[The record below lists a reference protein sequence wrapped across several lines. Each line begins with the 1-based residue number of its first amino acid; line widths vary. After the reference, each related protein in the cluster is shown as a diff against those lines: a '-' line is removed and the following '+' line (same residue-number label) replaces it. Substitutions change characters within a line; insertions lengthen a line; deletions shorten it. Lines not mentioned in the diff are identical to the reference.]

1 MGRHVHARN
10 LAAVAVMVG
19 LATLGLSACTTEAQ
33 SVNDNLSKDADN
45 FKVAR
50 RITFVNGI
58 TDKVILE
65 AQGLCSV
72 DPGDSQRMFVTC
84 KDDDGKY
91 VRHSLGKSDN
101 VFWFVEQLEATNT
114 STSAYRFVVRPD
126 SLIPEVSVEN
136 DDR

>member
-1 MGRHVHARN
+1 MRARRAV
-10 LAAVAVMVG
+10 LAITAATATV
-19 LATLGLSACTTEAQ
+19 LALTACTSEAE
-33 SVNDNLSKDADN
+33 SVNENLTKDADN

-50 RITFVNGI
+50 KITFVNGV

-72 DPGDSQRMFVTC
+72 DPGDAQRMFVTC
-84 KDDDGKY
+84 KDNDGKY

-126 SLIPEVSVEN
+126 SLIPEASVESSN
-136 DDR
+136 

>member
-1 MGRHVHARN
+1 MRARRAV
-10 LAAVAVMVG
+10 LAITAATATV
-19 LATLGLSACTTEAQ
+19 LALTACTSEAE
-33 SVNDNLSKDADN
+33 SVNENLTKDADN

-50 RITFVNGI
+50 KITFVNGV

-72 DPGDSQRMFVTC
+72 DPGDAQRMFVTC
-84 KDDDGKY
+84 KDNDGKY
-91 VRHSLGKSDN
+91 VRHSLGKTDN

-126 SLIPEVSVEN
+126 SLIPEASAESSN
-136 DDR
+136 

>member
-1 MGRHVHARN
+1 MHGRRVV
-10 LAAVAVMVG
+10 LAI
-19 LATLGLSACTTEAQ
+19 ATAGSALLGLTACTTEAE

-72 DPGDSQRMFVTC
+72 DPGDANRMFVTC
-84 KDDDGKY
+84 KDNNGEY

-101 VFWFVEQLEATNT
+101 VFWFVEQLEATDT
-114 STSAYRFVVRPD
+114 STSAYRFVMRPD
-126 SLIPEVSVEN
+126 SLIPEASVESSE
-136 DDR
+136 

>member
-1 MGRHVHARN
+1 MRASHVFTTATLIGLAVFG
-10 LAAVAVMVG
+10 LAAC
-19 LATLGLSACTTEAQ
+19 STEAE
-33 SVNDNLSKDADN
+33 SVNENLNKDADN

-50 RITFVNGI
+50 KITFVNGI

-72 DPGDSQRMFVTC
+72 DPGDANRMFVTC
-84 KDDDGKY
+84 KNDDGKY

-101 VFWFVEQLEATNT
+101 VFWFVEQLEATDT

-126 SLIPEVSVEN
+126 SLIPEASVESSK
-136 DDR
+136 

>member
-1 MGRHVHARN
+1 MRGTRAVIATTI
-10 LAAVAVMVG
+10 AAVAV
-19 LATLGLSACTTEAQ
+19 LGLSACSTEAE
-33 SVNDNLSKDADN
+33 SVNENLSNDADN

-72 DPGDSQRMFVTC
+72 DPGDGNRMFVTC
-84 KDDDGKY
+84 KDDNGKY

-101 VFWFVEQLEATNT
+101 VFWFVEQLQATNT

-126 SLIPEVSVEN
+126 SLIPDVSVESSK
-136 DDR
+136 

>member
-1 MGRHVHARN
+1 MRANRTII
-10 LAAVAVMVG
+10 ATIVAG
-19 LATLGLSACTTEAQ
+19 LTVLGLSACTTEAE
-33 SVNDNLSKDADN
+33 SVNENLSKDADN

-50 RITFVNGI
+50 KITFVNGI

-72 DPGDSQRMFVTC
+72 DPGDANRMFVTC
-84 KDDDGKY
+84 RDDHGKY

-114 STSAYRFVVRPD
+114 STSAYRFVVRPE
-126 SLIPEVSVEN
+126 SLIPEVSVESSN
-136 DDR
+136 